1 MHRHYINKAAGIS
14 AAILVLILL
23 CSCVSGGPGSSGN
36 PSSVST
42 QDPGALVITPL
53 PYTPGPDVPGTDNSS
68 GPVNTDAAEAA
79 TATPD
84 KTDLSTPSAEPQQDI
99 TLRIDS
105 GMLFSRSVILKD
117 IDSGKI
123 LYSLSP
129 DKRIYPASLTKIMT
143 GLLTAELLPAD
154 RNYEITK
161 ESIDFADSRGAA
173 TAGFNAGEITN
184 KDALLGGILMSSGAE
199 CSYTAAV
206 NISGSEEAFAGLMNQ
221 KAQALGLT
229 NTHFVN
235 STGLHD
241 DDHYTTAEDLL
252 KLTEAALKNP
262 DFVRFFTLDSFKAV
276 TEPERQYQL
285 TLVSTVFS
293 ALADYDFGKVKVLGG
308 KTGYTRQAGLCLIT
322 YAEYN
327 GHRYVLVTAENEGNK
342 NTERY
347 HFIDA
352 AYIYKILQEEIR

>member
-1 MHRHYINKAAGIS
+1 MRRHYINKAAGIS
-14 AAILVLILL
+14 VMILVLILL
-23 CSCVSGGPGSSGN
+23 CSCVSGGPGSSRN

-42 QDPGALVITPL
+42 QDPEAVIITPM
-53 PYTPGPDVPGTDNSS
+53 PYTYGPDVPGTNDPANAER
-68 GPVNTDAAEAA
+68 TAAV

-84 KTDLSTPSAEPQQDI
+84 KTETGTPAGESPQEK

-105 GMLFSRSVILKD
+105 GILYSKSVILKD

-154 RNYEITK
+154 KNYEITK
-161 ESIDFADSRGAA
+161 ESIDFADSRGAS
-173 TAGFNAGEITN
+173 TAGFNAGEITDKN
-184 KDALLGGILMSSGAE
+184 AVLGGILMSSGAE

-206 NISGSEEAFAGLMNQ
+206 NISGSEEAFADLMNQ
-221 KAQALGLT
+221 RARELGLT
-229 NTHFVN
+229 GTHFVN
-235 STGLHD
+235 CTGLHD

-252 KLTEAALKNP
+252 KLTEAALKNA

-276 TEPERQYQL
+276 TEPERKYQL

-352 AYIYKILQEEIR
+352 AYIYKVLQEEIR